1 MKEYSTSDQGGPW
14 KFGELP
20 RRKGSPL
27 PYTNWSGLLALE
39 QLSDAEFWNYAREQ
53 ADSAPSVSHTEEY
66 LQCALG
72 NVRCLLPLTS
82 LYEVVLPPHRFTR
95 LPAIPSWMLGII
107 AWRGETIAGI
117 DLAAYLSGSTGN
129 VSEGTLLIAHSTD
142 LVMGLLVPAIGLTIP
157 IEEMQ
162 SEDEG
167 NFLSVRAEVV
177 RGMYEDAF
185 ILDVQ
190 VLFADVVQQIRRA
203 ASHG

>member
-1 MKEYSTSDQGGPW
+1 MKEYSTSDQGG
-14 KFGELP
+14 KLP
-20 RRKGSPL
+20 KLPSRKGSPL
-27 PYTNWSGLLALE
+27 PYTNWSALLALE

-53 ADSAPSVSHTEEY
+53 AYRTPSVSQAEEY
-66 LQCALG
+66 LQCELG
-72 NVRCLLPLTS
+72 SVRCLFPLTS

-95 LPAIPSWMLGII
+95 LPATPTWMPGIV
-107 AWRGETIAGI
+107 AWHGETIAGI
-117 DLAAYLSGSTGN
+117 DLLAYLSGSASNT
-129 VSEGTLLIAHSTD
+129 SDGTLLIAHSKD

-162 SEDEG
+162 PEDDG

-185 ILDVQ
+185 ILDVP
-190 VLFADVVQQIRRA
+190 VLFADVVQQIGRV